1 MIRVNGVLNEAL
13 QGKEYLVG
21 DKCTYADLAF
31 VTWDSMVPW
40 LLAGDPR
47 LQQMQKDY
55 PNYIAW
61 VQRLHSR
68 PAVKKVL
75 EEKAK
80 ASGH

>member
-1 MIRVNGVLNEAL
+1 MNGVLNEAL

-21 DKCTYADLAF
+21 NKCTYADLSF
-31 VTWDSMVPW
+31 VTWDALVPW
-40 LLAGDPR
+40 FLAGDPR
-47 LQQMQKDY
+47 LEQMKTDY
-55 PNYIAW
+55 PNYTAW
-61 VQRLHSR
+61 VERLHAR